1 MPNPSLLENPRLSE
15 KDTLKMT
22 TKTKNAAT
30 TARTAAAAKA
40 GETAMGERIASDL
53 FERAGKAAAAYTVA
67 SGTADAARADL
78 ADLLF
83 ALFHGEGADGAKSL
97 GYTQDKCVVSWGLDV
112 SVDTFADLCALGMA
126 RAVCGEIGSKRRPVK
141 LATVK
146 TLRRGI
152 VSPEG
157 RAVTRLPALAK
168 DASFRGRMAEWS
180 KPAGKRGAS
189 ELEAARA
196 VVDAG
201 KSEGGAATP
210 TGRALDALVRF
221 AKACKV
227 HGVDLAALK
236 VQAAS
241 LGVDLG
247 DRFLEEA
254 ERAHRAAEQAAVVA

>member
-1 MPNPSLLENPRLSE
+1 
-15 KDTLKMT
+15 MT

-30 TARTAAAAKA
+30 TARNAAAAKA

-53 FERAGKAAAAYTVA
+53 FERAGKAAAAYTLA

-83 ALFHGEGADGAKSL
+83 ALFHGEGSDGAKSL
-97 GYTQDKCVVSWGLDV
+97 GYTQDKCVTTWGLDV

-168 DASFRGRMAEWS
+168 DGAEWS
-180 KPAGKRGAS
+180 KLAGKRGAS

-201 KSEGGAATP
+201 KSEGGSATP
-210 TGRALDALVRF
+210 TGRAVDALVRF
-221 AKACKV
+221 AKACKA
-227 HGVDLAALK
+227 HGVDLEAVK

>member
-1 MPNPSLLENPRLSE
+1 
-15 KDTLKMT
+15 MT
-22 TKTKNAAT
+22 TKTKNAT
-30 TARTAAAAKA
+30 STARNAAAVKA
-40 GETAMGERIASDL
+40 GETAMGERIAADL
-53 FERAGKAAAAYTVA
+53 FDRAGRAASAYTLA
-67 SGTADAARADL
+67 SGKADAARADL

-83 ALFHGEGADGAKSL
+83 ALFHGEGSDGAKSL
-97 GYTQDKCVVSWGLDV
+97 GYTQDKCVATWGLDV

-126 RAVCGEIGSKRRPVK
+126 RAVCSDIGAKRKPVK

-168 DASFRGRMAEWS
+168 DASFRGRMVEWA
-180 KPAGKRGAS
+180 KLAGKRGAS

-201 KSEGGAATP
+201 KSDGGESTP

-227 HGVDLAALK
+227 HGVDLGALK

-241 LGVDLG
+241 LGIDLG
-247 DRFLEEA
+247 DRFLDEA
-254 ERAHRAAEQAAVVA
+254 ERAHRAAEQAAAVA

>member
-1 MPNPSLLENPRLSE
+1 
-15 KDTLKMT
+15 MT
-22 TKTKNAAT
+22 TKTKNAST
-30 TARTAAAAKA
+30 TARNAAAVKA
-40 GETAMGERIASDL
+40 GEVAMGERIATDL
-53 FERAGKAAAAYTVA
+53 FDRAGKAAAAYTLA
-67 SGTADAARADL
+67 SGKADAARADL

-83 ALFHGEGADGAKSL
+83 ALFHGEGSDGAKSL
-97 GYTQDKCVVSWGLDV
+97 GYTQDKCVATWGLDV

-126 RAVCGEIGSKRRPVK
+126 RAVCADIGSKRRPVK

-168 DASFRGRMAEWS
+168 DSAFRGRMVEWS
-180 KPAGKRGAS
+180 KLAGKRGAS

-196 VVDAG
+196 VVEAG
-201 KSEGGAATP
+201 KPDGGAATP
-210 TGRALDALVRF
+210 TGRAVEALVRF

-227 HGVDLAALK
+227 HGVDLEALK
-236 VQAAS
+236 VQAFS
-241 LGVDLG
+241 LGVHLEE
-247 DRFLEEA
+247 RFLEEA